1 MVVFFS
7 LTITDNSCWELN
19 IQIHTLS
26 YTYWA
31 HIFFSKVVMVE
42 TEALKYLV
50 DLAEEAKLSYTAIS
64 TL

>member
-1 MVVFFS
+1 MRA
-7 LTITDNSCWELN
+7 LLY

-26 YTYWA
+26 YSYFA

-50 DLAEEAKLSYTAIS
+50 YLAEEAKLSYTAIS